1 MHALGELH
9 SVWEALQVSSLH
21 ALLAQYPVQHP
32 VVIGRHDLCGFPEA
46 LVRFVGADDG
56 PRFLLQDLETLRGPD
71 VRRAGAAPAA
81 GVQKENAASVVQ
93 FGFMAGG
100 HLHYGGMEPLAKLVV
115 DGDDGD
121 QLDDGGAR
129 WRGGSGGQGSPAVR
143 RVGWTTHGS
152 IVATASAGE

>member
-32 VVIGRHDLCGFPEA
+32 VVIGRHDLCNFPEA

-71 VRRAGAAPAA
+71 VRRAGAAP
-81 GVQKENAASVVQ
+81 
-93 FGFMAGG
+93 
-100 HLHYGGMEPLAKLVV
+100 
-115 DGDDGD
+115 
-121 QLDDGGAR
+121 
-129 WRGGSGGQGSPAVR
+129 
-143 RVGWTTHGS
+143 T
-152 IVATASAGE
+152 GE